1 MDVFVLM
8 IHVVQNEIHL
18 HYDVQVVG
26 LVLVEEVVVVID
38 YHWILLYVF
47 SLLLVFVQRHQ
58 LMQQKLSCYCCCYF
72 DHCCYWTLNWMKEV
86 D

>member
-1 MDVFVLM
+1 M

-18 HYDVQVVG
+18 HYDVQVVE
-26 LVLVEEVVVVID
+26 LVPVEEEEVVVVID

-58 LMQQKLSCYCCCYF
+58 LMQQKLSCYCC
-72 DHCCYWTLNWMKEV
+72 HCCYWTLNWMKEV